1 MENKG
6 FGFEKPQE
14 IHYGGEAPEVIK
26 NAEQKIEVPAPK
38 ESFGNLEAEL
48 KDRINVIPD
57 NQAAEISATPRTA
70 DLGADPEA
78 LRVMKIA
85 ETKGVDAAIGEIQKD
100 SPDVIDEFHDKLM
113 KEIQH

>member
-14 IHYGGEAPEVIK
+14 IHYGGEAPEVTR
-26 NAEQKIEVPAPK
+26 NTEQRIEVPAPK
-38 ESFGNLEAEL
+38 ESFGSLEAEL
-48 KDRINVIPD
+48 KDRINVISD
-57 NQAAEISATPRTA
+57 NQATEIPATTRV
-70 DLGADPEA
+70 ADPGIDSEA

-100 SPDVIDEFHDKLM
+100 PPEVIDEFHDKLM
-113 KEIQH
+113 KEIEH